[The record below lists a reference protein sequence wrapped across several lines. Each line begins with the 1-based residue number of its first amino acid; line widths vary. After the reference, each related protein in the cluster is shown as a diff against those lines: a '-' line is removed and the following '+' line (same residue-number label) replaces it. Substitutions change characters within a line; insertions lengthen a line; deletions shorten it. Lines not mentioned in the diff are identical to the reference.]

1 MVNRLRAL
9 VFLLICMLLTTGC
22 GRIALDTSLSYS
34 YPTKAVLSY
43 NGKTLQ
49 SAQPQYGTM
58 ELVAQKGYVAMYA
71 DMGSGDI
78 AIMDLR
84 NGQVYTTVPANAA
97 SDTTAVGVY
106 KNRLQSALITTDV
119 DPSVGV
125 SKDKYSYTGTERDTA
140 KKVRRTDDGVLVWYT
155 FQEERYAIPVEYLLT
170 EDGFYVRVRTEQI
183 VEQGT
188 EKLYELSLLPYFAA
202 QGSQDDGYL
211 LLPDGSG
218 ALIYFS
224 SEKQNY
230 ASYSGKLFG
239 DNYLT
244 VDDYSGNRQENC
256 LLPIYGIQT
265 KTGSVLAIAESG
277 AAYATVNA
285 YVDGQLSGY
294 NTAYFS
300 FAVRNRQTSLIG
312 NPSAFH
318 STTVNV
324 FEEGNIAVGDISVRY
339 ILLDSTTENG
349 IGQMA
354 HAMRQYLLQKTD
366 GAVSSNSNTS
376 FVISTIGGYEK
387 ATSVLGFRMN
397 TVCPVTTFE
406 EAASMV
412 KGLQK
417 KGMSNFSLL
426 YDGYDKMAL
435 AGKLSDRI
443 SISSVVGNTKQIQTL
458 SSLLGEGRLYLT
470 ASAVN
475 FHKNS
480 TLVQAKKNATRDI
493 GLKQCALKNYQ
504 RNTFHPDTDT
514 EDTYL
519 ANVHTATQMLLG
531 KASSLS
537 QADDR
542 VGLAVTD
549 YASMLYEDYSVN
561 GSRRA
566 YGAQTVQNTL
576 QTIAAPIAAENAN
589 LYAALY
595 SDVLFNIPSYSSGY
609 DILDVSVPFYQ
620 MVFSGIKQTVSRPI
634 NTYGNPEEAFLQ
646 CLRCGMLPHYELVE
660 ATSSEMKENNLE
672 SYYAASTENW
682 TKDIL
687 EHYKRFVPVYDKT
700 SGQTIQNIRFVDDG
714 VTATVYENGVTVWV
728 NTSDTAYISD
738 MITVP
743 ASDFVLV
750 S

>member
-239 DNYLT
+239 
-244 VDDYSGNRQENC
+244 
-256 LLPIYGIQT
+256 
-265 KTGSVLAIAESG
+265 K
-277 AAYATVNA
+277 
-285 YVDGQLSGY
+285 
-294 NTAYFS
+294 
-300 FAVRNRQTSLIG
+300 
-312 NPSAFH
+312 
-318 STTVNV
+318 ST
-324 FEEGNIAVGDISVRY
+324 R
-339 ILLDSTTENG
+339 
-349 IGQMA
+349 
-354 HAMRQYLLQKTD
+354 
-366 GAVSSNSNTS
+366 
-376 FVISTIGGYEK
+376 
-387 ATSVLGFRMN
+387 
-397 TVCPVTTFE
+397 
-406 EAASMV
+406 
-412 KGLQK
+412 
-417 KGMSNFSLL
+417 
-426 YDGYDKMAL
+426 
-435 AGKLSDRI
+435 KLS
-443 SISSVVGNTKQIQTL
+443 V
-458 SSLLGEGRLYLT
+458 
-470 ASAVN
+470 
-475 FHKNS
+475 
-480 TLVQAKKNATRDI
+480 
-493 GLKQCALKNYQ
+493 
-504 RNTFHPDTDT
+504 
-514 EDTYL
+514 
-519 ANVHTATQMLLG
+519 
-531 KASSLS
+531 
-537 QADDR
+537 AD
-542 VGLAVTD
+542 LWH
-549 YASMLYEDYSVN
+549 
-561 GSRRA
+561 
-566 YGAQTVQNTL
+566 
-576 QTIAAPIAAENAN
+576 
-589 LYAALY
+589 
-595 SDVLFNIPSYSSGY
+595 SD
-609 DILDVSVPFYQ
+609 
-620 MVFSGIKQTVSRPI
+620 
-634 NTYGNPEEAFLQ
+634 
-646 CLRCGMLPHYELVE
+646 
-660 ATSSEMKENNLE
+660 
-672 SYYAASTENW
+672 
-682 TKDIL
+682 
-687 EHYKRFVPVYDKT
+687 
-700 SGQTIQNIRFVDDG
+700 
-714 VTATVYENGVTVWV
+714 
-728 NTSDTAYISD
+728 
-738 MITVP
+738 
-743 ASDFVLV
+743 
-750 S
+750 